1 VSLITTANRQ
11 AAVQE
16 DPQFMALMGILIF
29 GLIDR
34 DQRISIGGVVGKE
47 MQRRE

>member
-1 VSLITTANRQ
+1 
-11 AAVQE
+11 VQE

-34 DQRISIGGVVGKE
+34 DQRVSIGGGVGK